1 MIEAYG
7 ERTFQ
12 PGSFLVGVRGGR
24 YRTPFG
30 ISSGS
35 DHAYNGFLRAP
46 LIRYDNYYALSNN
59 YLEHGADVIVGVPQF
74 TLEVSAGAPSD
85 VGSARRRSGLDT
97 VVRGKGR
104 DRRPDC
110 RHQPHQDQALPGRV

>member
-12 PGSFLVGVRGGR
+12 PGRFLVGIRGGR

-46 LIRYDNYYALSNN
+46 LIRYDDYYALSNN
-59 YLEHGADVIVGVPQF
+59 FLEHGADVIVGVPRL
-74 TLEVSAGAPSD
+74 TLEVSAGARPTSERHAGVRASIPSCAD
-85 VGSARRRSGLDT
+85 RERSAR
-97 VVRGKGR
+97 
-104 DRRPDC
+104 
-110 RHQPHQDQALPGRV
+110 